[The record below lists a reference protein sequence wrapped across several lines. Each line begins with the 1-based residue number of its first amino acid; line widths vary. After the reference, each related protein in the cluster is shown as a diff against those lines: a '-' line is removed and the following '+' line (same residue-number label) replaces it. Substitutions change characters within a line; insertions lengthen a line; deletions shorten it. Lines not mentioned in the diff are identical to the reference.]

1 MMSKRSTSEN
11 ENPANQQGLGNLTH
25 VHHPP
30 KKQKV
35 KNDGVA
41 LASGQ
46 RALSTGI
53 NDEQHTDGLPNF
65 EKQTALK
72 VIEKNMKAAS
82 GVGGSSLNNV
92 ASLENKLSHLQKKYK
107 DLKSIRYTEPERLL
121 NNLQAKYEERSKL
134 QIDQIETWAAR
145 ATELKARMQQLEG
158 HGDDHEQT
166 NNVEQLKVK
175 VRKLR
180 DRLSKAEQERD
191 SVLNTLNAQSHVVVS
206 DNSGALGS
214 FIGHMGRPDA
224 ADNSKK
230 INKFFETLTSLSL
243 EVHPSVPKMFV
254 CSGKSV
260 SKNVEIRFE
269 LGVVQDGDGVDE
281 ILYTP
286 VQNTQLLAPHLQE
299 EISFEPN
306 FAPVFLGQIMQNIRT
321 V

>member
-1 MMSKRSTSEN
+1 MSKRSTSEN
-11 ENPANQQGLGNLTH
+11 ENPINQQGLGNLTH

-35 KNDGVA
+35 NSDGA
-41 LASGQ
+41 GLA
-46 RALSTGI
+46 

-65 EKQTALK
+65 EKQAALK
-72 VIEKNMKAAS
+72 VIEKNVKAPS

-134 QIDQIETWAAR
+134 QTDQIETWAAR

-166 NNVEQLKVK
+166 NNVEHLKVK

-180 DRLSKAEQERD
+180 DRLSKVEQERD
-191 SVLNTLNAQSHVVVS
+191 SVLNTLKAQSDVGVS
-206 DNSGALGS
+206 ENSGALGS
-214 FIGHMGRPDA
+214 FVGNIGRPDTP
-224 ADNSKK
+224 NHSKK
-230 INKFFETLTSLSL
+230 VNKFFEILTSLSL
-243 EVHPSVPKMFV
+243 EVHPSVPNMFV
-254 CSGKSV
+254 CSGRSA

-269 LGVVQDGDGVDE
+269 LGVVQDEDGVDE

-286 VQNTQLLAPHLQE
+286 ILNTQLLAPHLQE
-299 EISFEPN
+299 EISFEPS
-306 FAPVFLGQIMQNIRT
+306 FAPVFLGQIVQNIRSS
-321 V
+321 